1 MPTHDELD
9 KGNAL
14 IARPGDRVDKP
25 DFTFREEEG
34 DRFETQFSID
44 YWASRGGTKAQD
56 ALAQG
61 NLHLLQLGLKGS
73 REGECL
79 QAIQDT
85 WKSNV
90 LPYRN
95 INTNP
100 IRNKPAKAENIPFK
114 ELSLAS
120 LELALQ
126 TTVAIALDLCRTS
139 KYQNSH
145 TSSSSLKRSLI

>member
-1 MPTHDELD
+1 MPTHNKLD
-9 KGNAL
+9 KGTAL
-14 IARPGDRVDKP
+14 IACSGDRVDKP
-25 DFTFREEEG
+25 DFTLREEEG
-34 DRFETQFSID
+34 DRFETQLSID
-44 YWASRGGTKAQD
+44 HGTSRGVTKARD
-56 ALAQG
+56 TLAQG
-61 NLHLLQLGLKGS
+61 NLHLLQLSLKGS
-73 REGECL
+73 RKGECI

-85 WKSNV
+85 WESNV
-90 LPYRN
+90 PPDRN

-100 IRNKPAKAENIPFK
+100 IRNKVTNIPFK